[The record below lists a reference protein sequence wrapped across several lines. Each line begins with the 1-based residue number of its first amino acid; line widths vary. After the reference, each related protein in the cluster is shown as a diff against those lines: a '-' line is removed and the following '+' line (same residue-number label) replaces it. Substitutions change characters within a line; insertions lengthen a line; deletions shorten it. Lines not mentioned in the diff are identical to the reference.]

1 MNTKLL
7 GAFGEQSAARFL
19 RQHDYEIFS
28 SNFLISSGEIDI
40 VAFKDNI
47 LCFVEV
53 KTRGEGG
60 MFSPA
65 EAVDFRKQEN
75 LRSAAAAYIN
85 KYKINFDYRFDI
97 VEVIVNNEQKVTS
110 INHIENAF

>member
-19 RQHDYEIFS
+19 RQQGYEIFS
-28 SNFLISSGEIDI
+28 NNFLISSGELDI
-40 VAFKDNI
+40 VAFKNNT

-75 LRSAAAAYIN
+75 LKSAATAYIN
-85 KYKINFDYRFDI
+85 RYKLKYDYRFDI
-97 VEVIVNNEQKVTS
+97 IEVIVDNAQNVTN